1 MDWIPRITIF
11 HCINALEDMEFLNTD
26 NGHPFEIRSVKMPCS
41 GMTKEVYLLKAFEAG
56 ADAVVVR
63 MCPEGECRFVEG
75 NTRARKR
82 IERVRRLLDEI
93 GIQGDRL
100 SAVSLE
106 SGNEAETLQMIL
118 RTVAVV
124 RELGPNPAADP
135 ASVSGP
141 TSITKSPD
149 QDQYELTFAEMKDDC
164 RRAETVCGN
173 QKTRMA
179 V

>member
-1 MDWIPRITIF
+1 MDWIPRVTIF
-11 HCINALEDMEFLNTD
+11 HCINSLEDIESLNINID
-26 NGHPFEIRSVKMPCS
+26 YPFEIRSVKMPCS

-56 ADAVVVR
+56 ADAVIVL

-75 NTRARKR
+75 NIRARKR
-82 IERVRRLLDEI
+82 IERARRLLDEI

-106 SGNEAETLQMIL
+106 PGNEAEIVQMIL
-118 RTVAVV
+118 RTVAAV

-135 ASVSGP
+135 ASAAGP
-141 TSITKSPD
+141 ITENSD
-149 QDQYELTFAEMKDDC
+149 QDQHSLTFAEKTDDC
-164 RRAETVCGN
+164 RRAKTVCGN